1 MSSIILNNISCS
13 FSSFN
18 RISLK
23 SLFKRKKDLKE
34 AKKFLA
40 LKNLNLTIYK
50 GDRIGLIGEN
60 GSGKSTLLRL
70 ISGIYKQSS
79 GDIFRNM
86 SVKCLLDKSFLVS
99 TDLAGVF
106 AARAEYINYF
116 GTFVGFED
124 FLEEIC
130 EFSGLS
136 DFIYKSMSTYSDGM
150 RIRLLFSILTSP
162 FFKYECLAL
171 DEGIGMADREFN
183 TKASKR
189 FKSFLGQSN
198 TLLMASHSS
207 DLLKDFC
214 TKGLVLKRGNIVYF
228 GDIIEAINC
237 YENNY
242 HLY

>member
-1 MSSIILNNISCS
+1 MSNITLENISCS
-13 FSSFN
+13 FSCFN
-18 RISLK
+18 RISLR
-23 SLFKRKKDLKE
+23 SLLRRKDIKKY
-34 AKKFLA
+34 KKFYA
-40 LKNLNLTIYK
+40 LKNLNLTINK

-70 ISGIYKQSS
+70 ISGIFKQSS
-79 GDIFRNM
+79 GCITRNM

-99 TDLAGVF
+99 TDLPGIY
-106 AARAEYINYF
+106 AARAEYVNYF
-116 GTFVGFED
+116 GSFVGFED
-124 FLEEIC
+124 FLEEIL
-130 EFSGLS
+130 EFSGLNE
-136 DFIYKSMSTYSDGM
+136 FIYKSMSTYSDGM
-150 RIRLLFSILTSP
+150 RVRLLFSILTSP

-189 FKSFLGQSN
+189 FQSFLGQSN

-207 DLLKDFC
+207 DLLNDFC
-214 TKGLVLKRGNIVYF
+214 TKGLVLKKGNIVYF
-228 GDIIEAINC
+228 GDIIDAIKF